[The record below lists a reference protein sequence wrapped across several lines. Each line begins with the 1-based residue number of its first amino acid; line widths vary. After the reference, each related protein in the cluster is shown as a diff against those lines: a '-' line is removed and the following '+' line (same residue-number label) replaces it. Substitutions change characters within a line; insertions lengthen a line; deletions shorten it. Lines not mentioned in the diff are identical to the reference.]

1 MDTATIFSISI
12 GALVIAVTA
21 YSIYLSFGPPSA
33 ELTDPFEE
41 HED

>member
-1 MDTATIFSISI
+1 METATIFAISI
-12 GALVIAVTA
+12 AAIVIAVTG